1 MQSNPFKVGDK
12 VRQKSSTMLSE
23 VLGGLYYSDY
33 LGQKIHI
40 VHDVTPPCVMLDDNA
55 EWWWE
60 RFELVPEEKA
70 QEEVKSEEKV
80 PTLKE
85 KFYWALLEDGEVV
98 GVFKTRHLARH
109 RKSEVAWNEYKIK
122 KVKLTVVE

>member
-1 MQSNPFKVGDK
+1 MQTNPFKVGDK
-12 VRQKSSTMLSE
+12 IRQKSSTMLSE

-40 VHDVTPPCVMLDDNA
+40 VYDVTPPCVMLDDDA

-60 RFELVPEEKA
+60 RFELVEEKV

-85 KFYWALLEDGEVV
+85 KFWWGIVNDKNEILGLQT
-98 GVFKTRHLARH
+98 TRQDARH
-109 RKSEVAWNEYKIK
+109 VKRYFYDDSTKIK
-122 KVKLTVVE
+122 KVKLTVME

>member
-1 MQSNPFKVGDK
+1 MQSNPFKIGDK

-23 VLGGLYYSDY
+23 VLGGLYYSDD

-40 VHDVTPPCVMLDDNA
+40 VYGVTPSCVMLDDDA

-60 RFELVPEEKA
+60 RFELVPEEKV

-85 KFYWALLEDGEVV
+85 KFYWGIVNDENKILDLY
-98 GVFKTRHLARH
+98 KTRQNARES
-109 RKSEVAWNEYKIK
+109 KIFWSDSTKIK
-122 KVKLTVVE
+122 KVKLTVME